1 MHVTNEPDKRPWIK
15 SELKVILTSKHL
27 IKTQLLFLWSALK
40 SCTSESMYF
49 AKLCFLIK
57 EPISPRIVAVMIT
70 VSARFNMY
78 LIILKYVYSW
88 DFTARD
94 FCYLP
99 AMNFDEPLD
108 ISMAVTGLSSLKLA
122 WKSKT
127 LGCVAKASN
136 HACTNCC
143 KSASVQWPF
152 GVKSGNTWAQIVKND
167 KKRNAYNNVFN
178 AKNDDSESGICSFAK
193 GEVCKQPTHCYRKT
207 TDSLASPSIN
217 TGAMRTED
225 INFPVARHFTDTTHN
240 LLDLKCCGLQNLQ
253 EHRLK
258 CTWR

>member
-1 MHVTNEPDKRPWIK
+1 MKDLFCDRAGMLWKNTTIFIGMHVTNKPDKRPWIK

-27 IKTQLLFLWSALK
+27 IKQLLFLWSALK

-78 LIILKYVYSW
+78 LIILKYIYSW

-108 ISMAVTGLSSLKLA
+108 ISMPVTGLSSSKLA
-122 WKSKT
+122 WKDTWMRRKSVTSRVHQLLQICICPVT
-127 LGCVAKASN
+127 L
-136 HACTNCC
+136 
-143 KSASVQWPF
+143 
-152 GVKSGNTWAQIVKND
+152 VKSGNTRA
-167 KKRNAYNNVFN
+167 
-178 AKNDDSESGICSFAK
+178 
-193 GEVCKQPTHCYRKT
+193 
-207 TDSLASPSIN
+207 
-217 TGAMRTED
+217 
-225 INFPVARHFTDTTHN
+225 
-240 LLDLKCCGLQNLQ
+240 
-253 EHRLK
+253 
-258 CTWR
+258 